1 MLIENG
7 ENIFLNSRQE
17 FKQVFMDNLAWV
29 EHCYQN
35 FMLNSHKFLEN
46 INFFV
51 NKDVLQ
57 ENYIVAVLALVVLF
71 KTLHFIH
78 VNFATMLK
86 MIAYFKRSGFGL
98 IHSYPSYPSLVNVYL
113 TSLWLINLS
122 LSNYR

>member
-1 MLIENG
+1 MDNMLIENG

-35 FMLNSHKFLEN
+35 FMLYSHKFLKN
-46 INFFV
+46 IHFFV
-51 NKDVLQ
+51 NKDILQ
-57 ENYIVAVLALVVLF
+57 ENYVVAVLALVVLF

-78 VNFATMLK
+78 INLATTL
-86 MIAYFKRSGFGL
+86 ITITYFKRAGFGL

-113 TSLWLINLS
+113 TSL
-122 LSNYR
+122 